1 MMRKHGDK
9 VKDNPPPGPSEQL
22 SKKTEEQFRNM
33 FRGHNAVMV
42 LIDSL
47 SGAIEDANQSAV
59 DFYGYPRETLC
70 SMNINDLNVLPPE
83 QIAEERMKALKQE
96 RNFFLFPHRL
106 ANGEI
111 RTVEVYS
118 SPVQGSE
125 KPLLFSVINDVT
137 KQKKAEAALKES
149 EERYRVLLQ
158 SASDGLHIL
167 NTDGDLVEAN
177 QAFCSMLGYSYR
189 ELLGM
194 NVAQWEANLEGRAIT
209 QILRKHFAK
218 KEQVVFE
225 TTHRRKD
232 GSTIDVEV
240 SGRPIDLAGQSL
252 MIYSA
257 RNITERKQSESR
269 IRELSDMLQLVIN
282 HIPSFVF
289 WKDLNSNYLGCNN
302 AFAAVAGLD
311 SAEAIA
317 GLSDYDLPWKD
328 KFAESYRADDQSV
341 IRSGIAK
348 LNYEEGQ
355 KISDGRE
362 IWLQTNKIPLKDAEG
377 NIVGV
382 LGTYEDITGRK
393 KAREKLISANKRL
406 EQANR
411 ELSQFAYIASHD
423 LQEPLRTITSFTDLL
438 RRQYGDK
445 FDGKGQKSIE
455 FITDSAT
462 RMSQLIKGLLDYS
475 RIGRGQELKPVD
487 CQEIIAI
494 VKSDL
499 EVVIEETGAE
509 LEISEL
515 PQILAYETE
524 IRLLFQNLILNAIKF
539 RKANTKPHIK
549 IWANREKSC
558 WTFAVKDNGIGIP
571 LKYHDRIFVIFQRLH
586 SRSKYEGTG
595 IGLAHCQK
603 IVELHEGKI
612 WVESLPEEGST
623 FCFTIPR

>member
-218 KEQVVFE
+218 KELVVFE
-225 TTHRRKD
+225 TAHRRKD

>member
-1 MMRKHGDK
+1 M
-9 VKDNPPPGPSEQL
+9 